1 MDADGQ
7 RGDVRVRHALAIAL
21 RQTSRHLASRLLQ
34 AAIATFGVVTLVFFV
49 MHLSGDPTLLLAPE
63 GATAE
68 QIAQLR
74 HLLGFDQPL
83 YLQYFDYLG
92 TLAHGD
98 LGQSLVQRLPV
109 SLILF
114 SRLPYTLALA
124 VGSLTVALVIGIPAG
139 ITMAVWRGGIVERL
153 LSALVL
159 AGQSLPT
166 FWSGVLLILLFG
178 VTLRW
183 LPTSGAE
190 GFASLI
196 MPSVALGAVAMST
209 FARMTRISVLDEL
222 SRDYVNAARARGLSM
237 RGVVIRHVLRN
248 AAIPVITITA
258 LEIGNLLAGAVI
270 VETVFAW
277 PGIGQLAMQSIQARD
292 FLVVQAIVLF
302 VSLTYIALNL
312 LADLAYT
319 VVDPRIRGA
328 A

>member
-1 MDADGQ
+1 M
-7 RGDVRVRHALAIAL
+7 
-21 RQTSRHLASRLLQ
+21 Q

-63 GATAE
+63 GASAE

-83 YLQYFDYLG
+83 YLQYLGYLG

-124 VGSLTVALVIGIPAG
+124 AGSLAVALAIGIPAG
-139 ITMAVWRGGIVERL
+139 IAMAVWRGGMVEKL
-153 LSALVL
+153 LSAFVL

-190 GFASLI
+190 GVSSLI
-196 MPSVALGAVAMST
+196 MPSIALGAVAMST

-222 SRDYVNAARARGLSM
+222 GRDYVNAARARGLSM
-237 RGVVIRHVLRN
+237 RGAVIRHVLRN
-248 AAIPVITITA
+248 AAIPVITMTA

-312 LADLAYT
+312 MADLAYT